1 MHEVPPLSHDDIA
14 MIDVSGKQP
23 TLRTAVASV
32 EVRLPADTLD
42 RLIRRDLPKGDVL
55 AAAQIAGIMAAKETS
70 RLLPL
75 CHPLELTKVE
85 VHPLPVAA
93 LGCVCIRTMA
103 RATARTGVEMEALTA
118 ASVAALTVYDM
129 CKGLGLGIE
138 ITGLR
143 LLQKTGGRSGVW
155 RGEGVGEVIAVSTSA
170 AKGTPKTNVPEIE
183 LQTDRG
189 VKGDAHAGPGVRQVS
204 LLAMESIAS
213 AQARGVDVGPGD
225 FAENIAT
232 EGLTLHTLPVG
243 TYLRLGSQAVG
254 VVTQIGKEC
263 HTPCA
268 IGQALGECVM
278 PTEGIF
284 IGVVA
289 PGIVRPGDVVEVVRD
304 S

>member
-1 MHEVPPLSHDDIA
+1 
-14 MIDVSGKQP
+14 MIDVSDKTP
-23 TLRTAVASV
+23 TLRTAIAAV
-32 EVRLPADTLD
+32 EVRLGAETLD
-42 RLIRRDLPKGDVL
+42 RLVRRDLPKGDVL
-55 AAAQIAGIMAAKETS
+55 AAAQIAGIMAAKETA

-85 VHPLPVAA
+85 VHPLPLPS
-93 LGCVCIRTMA
+93 LGRVCIRTMA

-118 ASVAALTVYDM
+118 ASIAALTVYDM

-155 RGEGVGEVIAVSTSA
+155 RAEGVAEVVAVSTSA
-170 AKGTPKTNVPEIE
+170 EKGTRKANVPEIE
-183 LQTDRG
+183 LLTDLG
-189 VKGDAHAGPGVRQVS
+189 VKGDAHAGPGLRQVS
-204 LLAMESIAS
+204 LLAVESIAS
-213 AQARGVDVGPGD
+213 AKARGVDVGPGD

-232 EGLTLHTLPVG
+232 EGLTLHTLPLG
-243 TYLRLGSQAVG
+243 THLRLGHQAVG

-268 IGQALGECVM
+268 IGQTLGECVM

-289 PGIVRPGDVVEVVRD
+289 PGTVRPGDVVEVMQ
-304 S
+304 